1 MSFLYKTLYYK
12 DNPDAE
18 YQYRG
23 IGKWY
28 KRKKGSDQKWYKV
41 DSDQIKYLQSYFKNN
56 GHFFNYSATAK
67 IGGIVVLVATLYFV
81 NKKYDLIGKLIK
93 KNGKV

>member
-1 MSFLYKTLYYK
+1 MSFLYKTLYFK

-41 DSDQIKYLQSYFKNN
+41 DSDQIKYLQNYFKDN
-56 GHFFNYSATAK
+56 GRFFNYSTVAKVGGLLVLLTTAVVVYK
-67 IGGIVVLVATLYFV
+67 IRS
-81 NKKYDLIGKLIK
+81 KKR
-93 KNGKV
+93 